1 MIMIMIIIIN
11 EFCQL
16 SKTRLKFHTIATKNP
31 QLCSK
36 MVQPAYIV
44 TRLESFVTAIFNEQL
59 LSSVCVLN
67 R

>member
-1 MIMIMIIIIN
+1 MIIMIIIIN

-31 QLCSK
+31 QLCSN
-36 MVQPAYIV
+36 MVQPANIV
-44 TRLESFVTAIFNEQL
+44 TRLESFVTALFNEQL

-67 R
+67 H